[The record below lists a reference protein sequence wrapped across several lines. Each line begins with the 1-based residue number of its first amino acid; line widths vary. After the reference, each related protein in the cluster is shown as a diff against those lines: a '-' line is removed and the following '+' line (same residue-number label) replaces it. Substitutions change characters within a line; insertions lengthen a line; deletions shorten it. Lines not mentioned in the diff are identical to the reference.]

1 VVLRWADAK
10 TPGAARLV
18 LPGQLAW
25 SLHRGETDPILG
37 WYADGLGRRRPSFTL
52 LGTGSSPARL
62 TLVTRLDFHDA
73 GLAPKRPNTWPDV
86 SLGAT
91 DAQAGATSEM
101 QAEAG

>member
-1 VVLRWADAK
+1 MKADRRTTA
-10 TPGAARLV
+10 PGTARLA

-37 WYADGLGRRRPSFTL
+37 WYADGLGRRRPSITL
-52 LGTGSSPARL
+52 LGTGLSAAQV
-62 TLVTRLDFHDA
+62 TLVTRLEFHDA
-73 GLAPKRPNTWPDV
+73 GLAPKHPITWSDV